1 MSKMD
6 GISNCVVGS
15 ALLLR
20 PMTSFNKK
28 PCKKKIDLTL
38 MKKAE
43 TAATNYIELQKNVH
57 PGAGAGGG
65 ERREALLQKES
76 RKTDTKRRK
85 NESTIKLST

>member
-1 MSKMD
+1 
-6 GISNCVVGS
+6 
-15 ALLLR
+15 
-20 PMTSFNKK
+20 
-28 PCKKKIDLTL
+28 